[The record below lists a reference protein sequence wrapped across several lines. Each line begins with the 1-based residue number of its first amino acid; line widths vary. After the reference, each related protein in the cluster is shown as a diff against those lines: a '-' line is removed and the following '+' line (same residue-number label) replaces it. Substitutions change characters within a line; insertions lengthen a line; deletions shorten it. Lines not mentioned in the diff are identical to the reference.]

1 MVAVHK
7 CGQRH
12 IHMHW
17 KWCHACWGSGGS
29 VAGYT
34 IEMNKEWRKYIER
47 YKWKYSCSISATEN
61 VHKALGHAKKK
72 TSVLYILSL
81 PHEQSVSHSDHS
93 LEVGSHAK

>member
-1 MVAVHK
+1 
-7 CGQRH
+7 
-12 IHMHW
+12 
-17 KWCHACWGSGGS
+17 
-29 VAGYT
+29 
-34 IEMNKEWRKYIER
+34 MNKEWRKYIER

-72 TSVLYILSL
+72 TNVLYILSL